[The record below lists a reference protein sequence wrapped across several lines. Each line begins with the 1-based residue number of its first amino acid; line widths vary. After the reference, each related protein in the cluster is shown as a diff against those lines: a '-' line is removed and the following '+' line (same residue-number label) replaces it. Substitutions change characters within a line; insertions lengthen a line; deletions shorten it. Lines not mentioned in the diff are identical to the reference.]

1 MEIFPATTVA
11 DLTAGLTA
19 TLADNIVVIIGV
31 VALSVAITFVV
42 RWFTKSTR
50 RIKA

>member
-11 DLTAGLTA
+11 DLVAQLTA

-31 VALSVAITFVV
+31 VGLAVGITFVT